1 MIFMETHFV
10 IDFFDIIIDT
20 QFMAFGV
27 GGDSFVR
34 VTTHRDLMR
43 LNKTDLAIL
52 VKNTERI
59 SFSFEDDTN
68 GLSTV

>member
-1 MIFMETHFV
+1 
-10 IDFFDIIIDT
+10 
-20 QFMAFGV
+20 MAFGV

-34 VTTHRDLMR
+34 VTAHRDLVR

-68 GLSTV
+68 GLSTVYLVNKQSSK

>member
-1 MIFMETHFV
+1 MGTHFV
-10 IDFFDIIIDT
+10 INFFDIVTDT
-20 QFMAFGV
+20 QFMAFRV
-27 GGDSFVR
+27 GGDSIVR

-52 VKNTERI
+52 IKNTERI

-68 GLSTV
+68 RLSTV

>member
-1 MIFMETHFV
+1 MATHFV
-10 IDFFDIIIDT
+10 INFFDIIINT

-27 GGDSFVR
+27 GGDSSVR
-34 VTTHRDLMR
+34 VTTHRDLMG

-52 VKNTERI
+52 VKNTESI